1 MTIMPEWHKHLC
13 EAVGWIQTRYHH
25 IGRKTGAPFLA
36 VVYPPDIEQEV
47 FREWDAQIKSLNS
60 EFMVR
65 ELDLLQITRAATNDI
80 GLDTV
85 LETLEDPAP
94 GCNPEQEL
102 ANLWLTK
109 IAEEKIDPVIKVG
122 ERQNDQ
128 KLAAEIGNFVVTPA
142 LEQLLEEVL
151 EHYTDTILS
160 ATDETGVWISGY
172 FGSGK
177 SHLAK
182 IISLLIENRTLEGI
196 PATERFKSQVP
207 PSSQRHDA
215 LIRHLSRISQ
225 CNTNVLAFNL
235 NTLIGSKDTPLPL
248 VLLNQY
254 YISKGY
260 NSNHIFAKVIESLW
274 ASKRS

>member
-65 ELDLLQITRAATNDI
+65 ELDLLEITRAATNDI
-80 GLDTV
+80 GLETV

-109 IAEEKIDPVIKVG
+109 IAEEIQRAFREMHADKPVVVLKS
-122 ERQNDQ
+122 
-128 KLAAEIGNFVVTPA
+128 LAALYPVTGPQMMMQRLWDKEQESLEGPVV
-142 LEQLLEEVL
+142 
-151 EHYTDTILS
+151 
-160 ATDETGVWISGY
+160 
-172 FGSGK
+172 
-177 SHLAK
+177 
-182 IISLLIENRTLEGI
+182 LLIPGTL
-196 PATERFKSQVP
+196 TEPRRYSF
-207 PSSQRHDA
+207 
-215 LIRHLSRISQ
+215 
-225 CNTNVLAFNL
+225 
-235 NTLIGSKDTPLPL
+235 
-248 VLLNQY
+248 LNQVDEY
-254 YISKGY
+254 MYRGDI
-260 NSNHIFAKVIESLW
+260 L
-274 ASKRS
+274 